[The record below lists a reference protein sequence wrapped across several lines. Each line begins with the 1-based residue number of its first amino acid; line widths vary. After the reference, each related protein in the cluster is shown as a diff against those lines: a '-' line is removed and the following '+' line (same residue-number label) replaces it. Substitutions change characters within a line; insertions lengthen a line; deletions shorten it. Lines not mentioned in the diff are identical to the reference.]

1 MAARAISDERNQFFA
16 RPGFFPAYL
25 DRSMPL
31 SPIADV
37 YYKSGVPAVFRYF
50 PLWVASLF
58 DRAWVVLLTLLA
70 VIYPLFKAFT
80 DWRNFPS
87 KKLLGNY
94 FQDLR
99 EVEESLI
106 HAQTKDEIEH
116 YLAEFDEL
124 EKGLMTRWFDD
135 SQLGSY
141 YAARMTALRN
151 IRATAASRMATLK
164 T

>member
-1 MAARAISDERNQFFA
+1 M
-16 RPGFFPAYL
+16 
-25 DRSMPL
+25 
-31 SPIADV
+31 
-37 YYKSGVPAVFRYF
+37 YYKNGLPTVFRYF
-50 PLWVASLF
+50 PLWIASLF
-58 DRAWVVLLTLLA
+58 DRAWVVLLALVA
-70 VIYPLFKAFT
+70 IIYPLFEAIT

-87 KKLLGNY
+87 QKLLGDY

-99 EVEESLI
+99 EIEEDLVQ
-106 HAQTKDEIEH
+106 AKTKDEIEQ

-124 EKGLMTRWFDD
+124 EKRLMTCWFDD

-151 IRATAASRMATLK
+151 IRATAASRLAALK